1 MRESKPPRLCICK
14 PGCTE
19 IAKSNA
25 SPYAKG
31 HNPNV
36 MGTRPKRSSRKSKAS
51 PPRKTNAKRVPAK
64 SIATICVTEENLD
77 SFWNR
82 LSLEEK
88 ANLFQRQLEGA

>member
-1 MRESKPPRLCICK
+1 MNTPRICQCK

-31 HNPNV
+31 HNPNLKKKEA
-36 MGTRPKRSSRKSKAS
+36 RPSARKSRAT
-51 PPRKTNAKRVPAK
+51 PPRKTIAKPAQQANG
-64 SIATICVTEENLD
+64 IATICVTSANLD
-77 SFWNR
+77 AFWMR

>member
-1 MRESKPPRLCICK
+1 MVNTPRTCTCR

-31 HNPNV
+31 HNPNKKAKAK
-36 MGTRPKRSSRKSKAS
+36 TKRVARRAS
-51 PPRKTNAKRVPAK
+51 PTRKKAATRVK
-64 SIATICVTEENLD
+64 QNSGVATICVTETNLD
-77 SFWNR
+77 NFWAK

-88 ANLFQRQLEGA
+88 AALYQQQLENA